1 MAFARTDPAERDAR
15 TQFYI
20 AYSYYRQGWGRLYH
34 DDALYTEGLAAID
47 RALALA
53 PGGRLVIEDE
63 QPADADRRRAQSGA
77 RGRPPPRR
85 VGLQSD
91 ARIQGA
97 EVTGAIRE
105 AVVLPA
111 ALLTVL
117 LLGSVR
123 IGETT
128 TIAPPS
134 VFALVLALLLVRVVV
149 QSGALAPERLVGASR
164 SALAN
169 AQRDASFFS
178 LWLAA
183 AQVVAVLT
191 PVSGLPRIVGG
202 VFLLVL
208 LLNTAAAAP
217 DRARL
222 LRSLAITFGALF
234 LLKFVVLLE
243 LSAPG
248 TSRLKACCRQC
259 SRELPSARS
268 ATAIP
273 SPRRATWLCSR
284 CVLFLVGVLLLPRGY
299 PGTSGW
305 RWNVRNR

>member
-1 MAFARTDPAERDAR
+1 MT
-15 TQFYI
+15 
-20 AYSYYRQGWGRLYH
+20 
-34 DDALYTEGLAAID
+34 AA
-47 RALALA
+47 
-53 PGGRLVIEDE
+53 
-63 QPADADRRRAQSGA
+63 
-77 RGRPPPRR
+77 
-85 VGLQSD
+85 
-91 ARIQGA
+91 
-97 EVTGAIRE
+97 TRE

-134 VFALVLALLLVRVVV
+134 VFALVLGLLLVRVVV

-164 SALAN
+164 STLEN
-169 AQRDASFFS
+169 VNGTIVLIS

-208 LLNTAAAAP
+208 LLNTTAAAP
-217 DRARL
+217 DRVRL

-234 LLKFVVLLE
+234 LLKFVVLSE

-248 TSRLKACCRQC
+248 SSRLKGVLQAMLEGITLGALLQP
-259 SRELPSARS
+259 PSHA
-268 ATAIP
+268 ATGYLALLALI
-273 SPRRATWLCSR
+273 
-284 CVLFLVGVLLLPRGY
+284 LFLIGVLLLPSRLRQDDHMALKRVESLTERQ
-299 PGTSGW
+299 PD
-305 RWNVRNR
+305 